1 MGANRLEFTLSSHSP
16 HCNTDPALVSA
27 QCVWP
32 APALPWSL
40 ARVRPLRDA
49 AQYLVPM
56 RIAAIKGGN
65 LCVERELGVPL
76 QTVACRNARQ
86 TMC

>member
-1 MGANRLEFTLSSHSP
+1 
-16 HCNTDPALVSA
+16 
-27 QCVWP
+27 
-32 APALPWSL
+32 
-40 ARVRPLRDA
+40 
-49 AQYLVPM
+49 M
-56 RIAAIKGGN
+56 RIAIKDGD